1 MYTQTS
7 TFILSVAT
15 SRLDKNIPEEEPEW
29 PEAGSIFN
37 STCKSSVMS
46 ILKGYTVQEST
57 KSSVGRQEA
66 AAEAAAS
73 QAVLKVLQEQE
84 REQLELNILE
94 EKARKKIAEQEA
106 AARKRR
112 LQQEE
117 DEVRRRI
124 QREEEEAEIKAQLEE
139 HIALQRTLEE
149 KRRKIKKLETVKSLN
164 AAKARMLIYDQRS
177 VKEERSDKLGD
188 DFKEDDQVSA
198 PSSHLSTHRSSVSK
212 VKKTSNDSTAE
223 LVKMLAGALSVNR
236 IPIPEPATFSGDPL
250 KYSDWKL
257 SFQILI
263 DQKNILENKKIYYLR
278 RYIGGQ
284 AKKAL
289 DGYFLLGTESA
300 YTAAWEILEERY
312 GNPFTIAKAYRDKIQ
327 AWPKIGSKDSLELRE
342 FTDFLR
348 SCEAA
353 MVNIKALEILN
364 DCNENRK
371 ILSKL
376 PDWLIAA
383 WNRKVMEMEQEKK
396 QFPSFSHFVRFLTW
410 EAKVACNPITSVQS
424 LKSSDTDKPRS
435 QRLQSFGAKTLNTSS
450 NEKTLTSFNE
460 KTTTSKEKN
469 VMTCIFCERN
479 NHTLHKCRKFM
490 EKAVTDRVKFIQAE
504 RLCFG
509 CLQSGHRSKN
519 CSNRSVCD
527 TCEKKHPTCL
537 HEERTKDEQKPP
549 QAKPSTSQENPNE
562 ILPQAPQNKERTKEA
577 TSCRV
582 ILQKDNIQTAAII
595 PVWLSSTTQPT
606 QEVLV
611 YALLDSQ
618 SDTTFFLS
626 EVADALEVDKE
637 QVKLKLFTMTSR
649 ITVVSSQ
656 KVTNLQVRGFYSGE
670 KIALPPVYTREFIP
684 ANRTHI
690 PTGETAKAWSHL
702 KYLQDE
708 IPPPQDCGVGLLI
721 GYNCSQALLPREV
734 VSGKENQPY
743 AQRTDLGW
751 SIIGNQKVHH
761 QGRGMTM
768 NEMRANGWWV
778 LGCSSAVSSHIFKCV
793 RCRKYRRSTEEQRM
807 GDLPEDRTE
816 TTPPFT
822 YTGIDCFG
830 PIYVKD
836 GRKDMKRYGLLLT
849 CLCSR
854 AIHIEV
860 VDDMT
865 TDAFINALRTF
876 IAIRGNV
883 RQLRCDQGTNFV
895 GAKREFAE
903 LMTGMDQER
912 VKALRCEFLMNPPA
926 ASHMGG
932 IWERQIRTIISV
944 LMAVLDQSARRLD
957 STLLRTVLYE
967 VMAIINSRPLTAEHL
982 NDPSGPEPLTPNH
995 ILTMKST
1002 IILPPPGEFVR
1013 EDLYLKK
1020 RWRGVQYLAN
1030 EFWTRWKREYLL
1042 NLQSRQKWHKNRRNL
1057 KVNDIVLLKDDLAP
1071 RNEWKLARIT
1081 DVYPGSDGRV
1091 RKLKLM
1097 VSETTF
1103 DKKGKLTTKTGF
1115 LDRPVQKVVIL
1126 LEAE

>member
-1 MYTQTS
+1 MSKSGEPTEQVRDRDREDVLLTPVQPYENGAEEEKQQEENQELRRGTRLRTLTEKGKGMLMMKINTLQFKFNASYGRWRAQVKAAKMPLSSKELLDESLVNSIIGEIKRLSTDVMSAYEELRQVSTPEQETRRKVDTCTKTS

-15 SRLDKNIPEEEPEW
+15 SRLDRNIPEEEPEW
-29 PEAGSIFN
+29 AEAGSIFN

-46 ILKGYTVQEST
+46 ILKGYTEST

-139 HIALQRTLEE
+139 EHIALQRTLEE

-164 AAKARMLIYDQRS
+164 AANARMLIYDQRS

-257 SFQILI
+257 SFKILI
-263 DQKNILENKKIYYLR
+263 DQKNIQENEKIYYLR

-312 GNPFTIAKAYRDKIQ
+312 GNPFTIAKAYRDKLQ

-460 KTTTSKEKN
+460 KTTTSKEN
-469 VMTCIFCERN
+469 NFMTCIFCERN
-479 NHTLHKCRKFM
+479 NHTLHKCRKLM

-577 TSCRV
+577 TSCTV

-618 SDTTFFLS
+618 SDTTFVLS

-637 QVKLKLFTMTSR
+637 QVKLKLSTMTSR

-690 PTGETAKAWSHL
+690 PTSETAKAWSHL
-702 KYLQDE
+702 KHLQDE

-734 VSGKENQPY
+734 VSGKEKQPY

-751 SIIGNQKVHH
+751 SIIGNQNPYVDYGDVIRDSHRIVVRQVTPGLKPNVNLTGPKFLW
-761 QGRGMTM
+761 QTQLPKRECTVG
-768 NEMRANGWWV
+768 EIKEDDPE
-778 LGCSSAVSSHIFKCV
+778 AVVCN
-793 RCRKYRRSTEEQRM
+793 TNAE
-807 GDLPEDRTE
+807 EDRS
-816 TTPPFT
+816 
-822 YTGIDCFG
+822 
-830 PIYVKD
+830 
-836 GRKDMKRYGLLLT
+836 LLNRLEKF
-849 CLCSR
+849 SDWSRVVR
-854 AIHIEV
+854 AIARLKRCGKEHKGV
-860 VDDMT
+860 KQ
-865 TDAFINALRTF
+865 RT
-876 IAIRGNV
+876 NESTS
-883 RQLRCDQGTNFV
+883 L
-895 GAKREFAE
+895 E
-903 LMTGMDQER
+903 ER
-912 VKALRCEFLMNPPA
+912 K
-926 ASHMGG
+926 
-932 IWERQIRTIISV
+932 
-944 LMAVLDQSARRLD
+944 
-957 STLLRTVLYE
+957 
-967 VMAIINSRPLTAEHL
+967 
-982 NDPSGPEPLTPNH
+982 
-995 ILTMKST
+995 
-1002 IILPPPGEFVR
+1002 
-1013 EDLYLKK
+1013 
-1020 RWRGVQYLAN
+1020 
-1030 EFWTRWKREYLL
+1030 
-1042 NLQSRQKWHKNRRNL
+1042 
-1057 KVNDIVLLKDDLAP
+1057 
-1071 RNEWKLARIT
+1071 
-1081 DVYPGSDGRV
+1081 
-1091 RKLKLM
+1091 
-1097 VSETTF
+1097 
-1103 DKKGKLTTKTGF
+1103 
-1115 LDRPVQKVVIL
+1115 
-1126 LEAE
+1126 